1 MNRTISSERGQGTV
15 EYLIVS
21 LVLMV
26 VISVLGLLS
35 GRVGDGLFAR
45 HAADSASHALTTNT
59 AGVVGDVLLF

>member
-1 MNRTISSERGQGTV
+1 M
-15 EYLIVS
+15 EYLIIG

-26 VISVLGLLS
+26 VVSVLGLLS
-35 GRVGDGLFAR
+35 GRVGDGLFLS